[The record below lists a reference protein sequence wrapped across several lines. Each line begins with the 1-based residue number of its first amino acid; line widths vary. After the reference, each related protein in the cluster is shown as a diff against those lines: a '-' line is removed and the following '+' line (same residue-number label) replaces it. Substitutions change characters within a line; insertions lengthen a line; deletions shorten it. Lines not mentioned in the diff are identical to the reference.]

1 MRRTSMIPMLLASAA
16 LIGRASE
23 PPFAVSAPAA
33 LIDLD
38 LGKLK
43 GAPTCLA
50 WSTNEGEFYLQ
61 TVDGAK
67 MRHFILRLGSS
78 PEAADGEPIWAST
91 YWNWKSAR
99 TVPGHSELVIE
110 VATRNETNQITSTN
124 LHDKA
129 AGVGDRNGTGA
140 PRDMVNA
147 NIGAAQVRTL
157 LLNGEVIGEYVN
169 APLVPGMTFGLV
181 AGGAARRRI
190 RAAQPSPDADGCHIG
205 REAGSLRHI
214 RRGAAGV
221 VARWLADRLLAE
233 DRPEDVRADARHRH
247 AAIDEPTTSAPVL
260 TAPGRVGRPSQ
271 PSASEGTDVARQPF
285 GG

>member
-1 MRRTSMIPMLLASAA
+1 MHRTLMIPMLLASAA

-61 TVDGAK
+61 TVDGAT
-67 MRHFILRLGSS
+67 MRHYILRLGSS

-91 YWNWKSAR
+91 YWTWKSAR

-110 VATRNETNQITSTN
+110 VATRNDTNQITSMN

-129 AGVGDRNGTGA
+129 AGTGDRSGTGA
-140 PRDMVNA
+140 PRDMMNA

-157 LLNGEVIGEYVN
+157 LLDGEVIGEFVN
-169 APLVPGMTFGLV
+169 APLVPGLTFGWSPEALHAV
-181 AGGAARRRI
+181 AYVPHSHRLTLMDVISGAKLEVSATSDVVLP
-190 RAAQPSPDADGCHIG
+190 AWSPDGSQIVFLQKTG
-205 REAGSLRHI
+205 RKTFALMR
-214 RRGAAGV
+214 V
-221 VARWLADRLLAE
+221 TVT
-233 DRPEDVRADARHRH
+233 RP
-247 AAIDEPTTSAPVL
+247 
-260 TAPGRVGRPSQ
+260 
-271 PSASEGTDVARQPF
+271 
-285 GG
+285 